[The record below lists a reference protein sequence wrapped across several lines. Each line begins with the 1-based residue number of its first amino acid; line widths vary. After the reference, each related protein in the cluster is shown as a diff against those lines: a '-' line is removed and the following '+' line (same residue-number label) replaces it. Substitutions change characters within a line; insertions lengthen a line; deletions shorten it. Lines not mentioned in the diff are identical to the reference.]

1 MRMILGVAAAAVTLI
16 TFAPL
21 GHAATMTC
29 DEPMREGKPRVIDG
43 DTIDI
48 GDERIRLQG
57 VDTPERGQRCLD
69 AAGGEYRCGRAAT
82 EALKAQI
89 GAEPVRCEIEGR
101 GRYGRAIGTCFMP
114 DGTDLNGWLVREGY
128 GLAYREYS
136 TKYVAEE
143 EAARAEGLGMH
154 RGEFVSPWDWRKGK
168 RVTP

>member
-1 MRMILGVAAAAVTLI
+1 
-16 TFAPL
+16 
-21 GHAATMTC
+21 
-29 DEPMREGKPRVIDG
+29 
-43 DTIDI
+43 
-48 GDERIRLQG
+48 
-57 VDTPERGQRCLD
+57 
-69 AAGGEYRCGRAAT
+69 
-82 EALKAQI
+82 
-89 GAEPVRCEIEGR
+89 
-101 GRYGRAIGTCFMP
+101 MP

>member
-1 MRMILGVAAAAVTLI
+1 MILGVAAAAVTLI

-82 EALKAQI
+82 EALK
-89 GAEPVRCEIEGR
+89 GADRR
-101 GRYGRAIGTCFMP
+101 
-114 DGTDLNGWLVREGY
+114 
-128 GLAYREYS
+128 
-136 TKYVAEE
+136 
-143 EAARAEGLGMH
+143 
-154 RGEFVSPWDWRKGK
+154 
-168 RVTP
+168 